1 MRAASW
7 RSRVRAAS
15 TPANLPTDVIMP
27 ISGRTSSLARL
38 RCQCAPARARRLPQ
52 RFVRGSPAGCVGAW
66 GQPVAGGGLSRVL
79 ADGNR
84 LCLSRFATE
93 SVSGDVKEGAGSRR
107 PGRRKRRNRGALGS
121 NTKESATEAED
132 SPSSGDE
139 ILLFAA
145 NRAKLLRP
153 LGLASFVQAGGW
165 LLMLVNGP
173 SLPG

>member
-1 MRAASW
+1 M
-7 RSRVRAAS
+7 
-15 TPANLPTDVIMP
+15 
-27 ISGRTSSLARL
+27 
-38 RCQCAPARARRLPQ
+38 Q
-52 RFVRGSPAGCVGAW
+52 GSPAVCVGAW
-66 GQPVAGGGLSRVL
+66 GQRVTVGGRSRAL

-84 LCLSRFATE
+84 LGLSRFATA

-107 PGRRKRRNRGALGS
+107 PGRRKRRNRGALVS
-121 NTKESATEAED
+121 SSKESAAEAED